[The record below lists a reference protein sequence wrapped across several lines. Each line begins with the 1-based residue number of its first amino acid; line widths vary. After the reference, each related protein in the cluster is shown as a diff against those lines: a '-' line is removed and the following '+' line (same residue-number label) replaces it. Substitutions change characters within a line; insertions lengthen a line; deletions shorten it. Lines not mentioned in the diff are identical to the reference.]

1 MLGSYSCI
9 HTTIERLNKLEFF
22 SDRNGLKNGQHGE
35 TAKAPRLVQ
44 WGVHFAGGSSACGAG
59 CGAGDVGTQWGALRA
74 GRSWKLWKLWWI
86 QKTCSIWFFFLGNLW
101 WILRKPMFHWFWS
114 DWLFDLVCLLSKNR
128 FDERSNI
135 HDIKNNTRISPTG
148 IIHFTRNC
156 DEDRTKQIM
165 VWVKICFFFRPLL
178 GRSAI

>member
-1 MLGSYSCI
+1 VELAAVLEMLERSEELWGPGGPESYG
-9 HTTIERLNKLEFF
+9 NY
-22 SDRNGLKNGQHGE
+22 
-35 TAKAPRLVQ
+35 
-44 WGVHFAGGSSACGAG
+44 GGSRRLFRF
-59 CGAGDVGTQWGALRA
+59 D
-74 GRSWKLWKLWWI
+74 
-86 QKTCSIWFFFLGNLW
+86 FFFLGNLW

-165 VWVKICFFFRPLL
+165 VWVKLFFFSDHYSADQRFRWYRAQDS
-178 GRSAI
+178 RSNTEPIEECSAPSVSRRRFNSIDQSSSRAMPWLCHQRQVM